1 MTDAQNREIIPSY
14 PYMTAGRTWIIPNV
28 YLSTAPDGEVIISG
42 AEIHRMQTIV
52 ANEVC
57 GQAST
62 LSPDEFEFLC
72 DITGTKFNEV
82 AEFLG
87 VTKGSITFWKRP
99 GKIVPL
105 NESLRLKR
113 WFWRKVFESHL
124 AKAQPFSIPSLVLL
138 DDGQLLSFLRD
149 QGKVYTEEERNAG

>member
-42 AEIHRMQTIV
+42 TEIRRMQTIV

-57 GQAST
+57 GQASN

-113 WFWRKVFESHL
+113 WFWRKVFESYL
-124 AKAQPFSIPSLVLL
+124 TKAPPFTIPSLVLL
-138 DDGQLLSFLRD
+138 DDGQLLAFLRD
-149 QGKVYTEEERNAG
+149 QGKIYTDDERNAG

>member
-1 MTDAQNREIIPSY
+1 MFFMTDAQNREIIPSY

-42 AEIHRMQTIV
+42 TEIRRMQTIV

-57 GQAST
+57 GQASN

-113 WFWRKVFESHL
+113 WFWRKVFESYL
-124 AKAQPFSIPSLVLL
+124 TKAPPFTIPSLVLL
-138 DDGQLLSFLRD
+138 
-149 QGKVYTEEERNAG
+149 